1 MKPKTVKR
9 IFLFF
14 IIYLPIQYAL
24 VGVIG
29 LNNSEPWPA
38 FVFPGFKSVF
48 ATEGNVEIDEA
59 RLFAVKDNDP
69 HKRTEIAPSN
79 LFEGLPAS
87 QLQGFLRSNFNK
99 QKEFSDEAKQWMR
112 DQLERLYPGQSFSSL
127 NVEWGVVTYRQEGN
141 SVSLNNRET
150 TETFTISLDT
160 E

>member
-1 MKPKTVKR
+1 MQPKTIKR

-29 LNNSEPWPA
+29 LNGSEPWPA

-48 ATEGNVEIDEA
+48 ATEDNVEIDEA
-59 RLFAVKDNDP
+59 RFFAITDNDQQ
-69 HKRTEIAPSN
+69 KRTEIAPSH

-99 QKEFSDEAKQWMR
+99 QKEFSDEAKQWFR

-127 NVEWGVVTYRQEGN
+127 NIEWGVVTYRQEGN
-141 SVSLNNRET
+141 SVSLINRET